1 VRTRIASS
9 VAVIIAGLMPTLF
22 GGPIFATFMT
32 VLAMTGYREY
42 LGLAGRVNTAIARRN
57 GMIGFAVL
65 AALAAAAL
73 LGIGVTGLYSIVALA
88 VALPVVA
95 QLSHSAEAEGFA
107 AWCLISCGSLY
118 LGLPVFAAVALR
130 ETPGVVDSSLITAMA
145 ERLAFGWQA
154 APRGLAWALT
164 VILATWVGD
173 SAAYLA
179 GRAFGRRKLAPRLSP
194 NKTIEG
200 GLGGLIGA
208 TAVGGL
214 TFTVFGLGAWWI
226 GALVGFAIGFAG
238 QIGDLVESFL
248 KRQAGVKDSGNVIP
262 GHGGILDRIDALLFA
277 FPAGF
282 MLGAGLERIG
292 LL

>member
-1 VRTRIASS
+1 VRTRIVSS
-9 VAVIIAGLMPTLF
+9 VAVIIAGLLPTLL

-42 LGLAGRVNTAIARRN
+42 LGLAGHISKAIPRRS
-57 GMIGFAVL
+57 GMIGYAVL
-65 AALAAAAL
+65 AALAVAAL
-73 LGIGVTGLYSIVALA
+73 LGIGVTGLFSIVALA

-130 ETPGVVDSSLITAMA
+130 ETPGLVDSAWFVAMT
-145 ERLAFGWQA
+145 EMLAIGWQA

-173 SAAYLA
+173 SAAYLT

-200 GLGGLIGA
+200 GLGGLIGSLV
-208 TAVGGL
+208 VGGL
-214 TFTVFGLGAWWI
+214 AFLVFGLGAWWI
-226 GALVGFAIGFAG
+226 GAFVGFVIGVAG
-238 QIGDLVESFL
+238 QVGDLVESFL
-248 KRQAGVKDSGNVIP
+248 KRQAGVKDSGTLIP

-282 MLGAGLERIG
+282 MLGAGLERLG